1 VRRYAAGGLAA
12 PLALHGAGA
21 VIDALVP
28 TPADVFT
35 PRKATFDV
43 DAVKGPATP

>member
-1 VRRYAAGGLAA
+1 M
-12 PLALHGAGA
+12 ALHGAGA
-21 VIDALVP
+21 VVDALVP
-28 TPADVFT
+28 APADMLT